1 MKNEIIFLVSLT
13 VFLITLLLLLLG
25 YLIIRKVLIGR
36 KERRIAEIM
45 KKKQQVL
52 FMYLQ
57 KGIRSRK
64 LTPTTNLERTAL
76 EKLLINFLDLFKGEE
91 VEARVTEYTT
101 SYFLPYY
108 KRQLH
113 HRNGSIRVNTL
124 YRILDFRISELN
136 DDIVRLLEKEIE
148 DREVFLSCKILA
160 QSQNP
165 RVLSVVSRYV
175 HSLTVYELRTILQ
188 ELENEYFQEIA
199 SYYSELEE
207 KYRLAVLETIG
218 FEKRLNYL
226 PLLEQVARGQKG
238 EERIR
243 ALKAISLLGHM
254 NDVSIL
260 HETAFSQKW
269 EERLMTAKIISNLCT
284 EREIPLLYRLIE
296 DRVWRVRYEA
306 GHSLYKYKQA
316 KQLLYEV
323 AEKTADRYAKDMALE
338 WLERIS

>member
-13 VFLITLLLLLLG
+13 ILLVSLLLLLLG
-25 YLIIRKVLIGR
+25 YLIIRKVLISR
-36 KERRIAEIM
+36 KERRIAEMM

-64 LTPTTNLERTAL
+64 LTPTTSLERVAL
-76 EKLLINFLDLFKGEE
+76 EKLLINLLDLFKGEE

-101 SYFLPYY
+101 AYFSPYY
-108 KRQLH
+108 KRQLF
-113 HRNGSIRVNTL
+113 HRNGSIRLNTL

-136 DDIVRLLEKEIE
+136 DDIVLLLEKDIE

-160 QSQNP
+160 QSQDP
-165 RVLSVVSRYV
+165 RVLSTVSHYV

-188 ELENEYFQEIA
+188 ELENEYFQEIV

-218 FEKRLNYL
+218 FGKRLDYL
-226 PLLEQVARGQKG
+226 PLLEQVARGQEG

-243 ALKAISLLGHM
+243 ALKAISFLGYIS
-254 NDVSIL
+254 DVSIL
-260 HETAFSQKW
+260 HEMSLSSKW
-269 EERLMTAKIISNLCT
+269 EERLMTAKIIGNLCT
-284 EREIPLLYRLIE
+284 QQEIPLLYRLIE
-296 DRVWRVRYEA
+296 DPIWRVRYEA
-306 GHSLYKYKQA
+306 GHSLYKYKHA
-316 KQLLYEV
+316 KGLLCEL
-323 AEKTADRYAKDMALE
+323 AEKTSDRYAKDMALE